1 MKIKNL
7 ICLTTLVSLA
17 LSSCADGGDNVAT
30 NNNAI
35 KFNASIA
42 STRATGTSWTA
53 GDKIGIFMIPQGK
66 TLGDALASNKRYT
79 ASASGELTN
88 DGDDQALYYPSD
100 GSNVDFVTY
109 YPYTNVTNNQIPV
122 NVADQSSQASI
133 DLLYTKTSSGFSN
146 SSTSVPLNYKHKLAH
161 MILNI
166 TKSADV
172 SLSNFAVNLVGTK
185 TKATFDLATDTLIAA
200 GDAAN
205 VTYKLTDNGNNQ
217 MQAEAI
223 ILPNNNLTT
232 DAAIEFTIG
241 TQTFKQSLSGD
252 TLKSGSNY
260 NYTVNISN
268 KNGQPVV
275 AVGQATITDWIQVPG
290 SDINVDMGGTTTPT
304 DPTTQNGDT
313 IFSENFGTTVQKDA
327 NNYWPAINQ
336 YTGWQNST
344 LSFTD
349 SYLGSN
355 TISTASVRQTTT
367 MNCHVWFAATKDA
380 SLKISGFNTSGY
392 TSLKLYYDIAANGT
406 GDQNVIGVK
415 CGDTDMDVPS
425 KAIPKANIYQ
435 TVELDNLPL
444 NITSVE
450 FTSLGSK
457 NSVGYRIDNVKLV
470 GVK

>member
-1 MKIKNL
+1 
-7 ICLTTLVSLA
+7 
-17 LSSCADGGDNVAT
+17 
-30 NNNAI
+30 
-35 KFNASIA
+35 
-42 STRATGTSWTA
+42 
-53 GDKIGIFMIPQGK
+53 
-66 TLGDALASNKRYT
+66 
-79 ASASGELTN
+79 
-88 DGDDQALYYPSD
+88 
-100 GSNVDFVTY
+100 
-109 YPYTNVTNNQIPV
+109 
-122 NVADQSSQASI
+122 
-133 DLLYTKTSSGFSN
+133 
-146 SSTSVPLNYKHKLAH
+146 
-161 MILNI
+161 
-166 TKSADV
+166 
-172 SLSNFAVNLVGTK
+172 
-185 TKATFDLATDTLIAA
+185 LIAT

-268 KNGQPVV
+268 QNGQPVV

-313 IFSENFGTTVQKDA
+313 IFSENFGTTVQQTNKL
-327 NNYWPAINQ
+327 WPAINQ
-336 YTGWQNST
+336 YTGWQNSNF
-344 LSFTD
+344 SFTD

-355 TISTASVRQTTT
+355 TTSAANVRQTTT
-367 MNCHVWFAATKDA
+367 MNCHVWFPTGKDA
-380 SLKISGFNTSGY
+380 SLKISGFNTSSY

-415 CGDTDMDVPS
+415 CGDTDMSIPS
-425 KAIPKANIYQ
+425 KAFSATNTYQ

-450 FTSLGSK
+450 FISLGSK
-457 NSVGYRIDNVKLV
+457 NSVGYRLDNVKLI